1 MMEDEERQKKLQ
13 AGKAKLAEYR
23 QRKAQSDGQKKQKKK
38 KKKTLESGVEEQRAD
53 GVSHEQTDTIEPE
66 SEVSTTA
73 EDCSSEVNG
82 FHERT
87 ESGLTS
93 SMIGE
98 EDLQR
103 SEVHVEPDLQSSR
116 PQSRIQIMEDEL
128 ASKNMAMEELSRD
141 LEEIR
146 AVFGADG
153 VQQLQDF
160 EEALKQR
167 DEIITQLTSN
177 LQQARTEKEE
187 VMREFLE
194 LTEQSQKL
202 QIQFQQLQAGEILRS
217 SNISS
222 TAADLLQ
229 ARQQITLYQQQLDER
244 DAQVRGH
251 QERTQE
257 QLLLIAQ
264 LQESLSEAE
273 RVRIQTEESFTQSL
287 REKDLLNTEHKRLL
301 TQLNDQL
308 LTSKQQVEEVN
319 KHLSA
324 KTQELDAC
332 EKELSASR
340 QKERMSSGEILQL
353 MKSVEEL
360 QQRCQSERLEDDW
373 SRRMETMRDE
383 LDEMYGQQIVE
394 MKRELRTQHTTELER
409 IQAQHCS
416 ETEKMVQQH
425 QSELERCKAQLFQS
439 TGDVNVLNVK
449 LVELQQ
455 KLQET
460 QVLREKAEQEL
471 AQTRT
476 DKLGLAQEL
485 ERLRDELQRAE
496 IQTPEKIQHT
506 VSDLRAQLDL
516 AHKANGELE
525 AKHES
530 EITNYKIKLEMLERE
545 KDAVL
550 DRMAES
556 LESELDHLRTQLL
569 FSHEEELSRLR
580 DDLTQENQLN
590 VENLRDEMGTR
601 HREALDKLR
610 SVESE
615 RTALA
620 SERLVLLEDI
630 ARLSSDNEQMCARLN
645 ELQEETEKQR
655 NTFSF
660 AEKNFEVNY
669 QELKDEYTSLVNAKL
684 QLEQRLIREVMQY
697 ETKLRDLQT
706 RCEEVDGKTLETAE
720 SEKKSSAEHL
730 SLIETDTKRL
740 EDELKR
746 TLTGKDSSEL
756 MEKLEVS
763 ENEKKSSAERLWLM
777 EAELEM
783 LKRDGG
789 CSVAGGLCSA
799 ETHHT
804 HIRSLSEELDA
815 LQNEEQPQPQ
825 PQKGRERETPASSP
839 ASTHTHTRTHT
850 AAAAAAHEDQL
861 ASPDRLPQQVETRD
875 TPADG
880 DVVRA
885 SLMKQPQE
893 MDGSEHDECRL
904 QLEAQRISLSQIHAA
919 QLQLLRESLSAQ
931 TQTQDTHEQQQGAAE
946 LKAEFEECSV
956 RLEER
961 QRQEI
966 ELLKSYYQQ
975 QMEEMQERFTAEIL
989 LLQSRLQEL
998 SGAGEVFSMPSVCPL
1013 QTRDERCDRLQE
1025 EDEERVSVDLEQ
1037 DLQAER
1043 RASYERELETLSDTS
1058 PPEETHLRR
1067 LEEEIAKVIVQM
1079 SVEFAQQ
1086 TEQARISR
1094 QSRETS
1100 ICTQT
1105 NTSEDEEDRLMKRD
1119 LELQQVK
1126 EREDGTERC
1135 RDELRLPR
1143 MQSCGTQTQQL
1154 QTRAEDE
1161 TKVRGQ
1167 GRAVTSQPHTQDPE
1181 LSSDDIITERDAL
1194 RQALLDVL
1202 KTTAAAE
1209 ETIGRHVSQG
1219 PAGAEREM
1227 DEGLEVSLK
1236 TRGAELQLQEAELP
1250 LEREEFVM
1258 SISTR
1263 LQSAVEKMLI
1273 TITETSTQLEHA
1285 QVTQTE
1291 LMREKFR
1298 QNEEMEELQR
1308 RQDELQER
1316 LCEEERAREQLALEL
1331 HRAEGVYERSAA
1343 EIDLD
1348 QGFTHVSSDEHF

>member
-38 KKKTLESGVEEQRAD
+38 KKKPEEQGGDQSVFSRGGEAVTHD
-53 GVSHEQTDTIEPE
+53 QTYTIEPE

-73 EDCSSEVNG
+73 EDCSSE
-82 FHERT
+82 
-87 ESGLTS
+87 
-93 SMIGE
+93 
-98 EDLQR
+98 
-103 SEVHVEPDLQSSR
+103 
-116 PQSRIQIMEDEL
+116 
-128 ASKNMAMEELSRD
+128 
-141 LEEIR
+141 
-146 AVFGADG
+146 
-153 VQQLQDF
+153 LQDF

-229 ARQQITLYQQQLDER
+229 ARQQITLYQQQLGER

-251 QERTQE
+251 QEKTQE

-264 LQESLSEAE
+264 LQERLSEAE
-273 RVRIQTEESFTQSL
+273 RVRTQAEESFAQSL
-287 REKDLLNTEHKRLL
+287 REKDLLNTEHQRLI

-319 KHLSA
+319 KHLAA
-324 KTQELDAC
+324 KTQELDSC

-353 MKSVEEL
+353 MKIVEDL
-360 QQRCQSERLEDDW
+360 QQRCHQGGQSESETLRRIEDDW
-373 SRRMETMRDE
+373 SRRMEQLRAE
-383 LDEMYGQQIVE
+383 LDEMYGQQIVQ
-394 MKRELRTQHTTELER
+394 MKQELRTQQATELER

-416 ETEKMVQQH
+416 ETEKIVQQH
-425 QSELERCKAQLFQS
+425 QSELERFKAQLFQT
-439 TGDVNVLNVK
+439 TGGVNVLNVK
-449 LVELQQ
+449 LIELQQ

-471 AQTRT
+471 TQAGAE
-476 DKLGLAQEL
+476 KLSLAQEL
-485 ERLRDELQRAE
+485 ERLRDELQRAK
-496 IQTPEKIQHT
+496 IQSPEKIQHAI
-506 VSDLRAQLDL
+506 SDLRTQLDL

-556 LESELDHLRTQLL
+556 LESELERLRTQLL
-569 FSHEEELSRLR
+569 FSHEEELSQLR
-580 DDLTQENQLN
+580 DDLQRESQLN
-590 VENLRDEMGTR
+590 VENLRDELSVR
-601 HREALDKLR
+601 HREALDSFEDKLR

-615 RTALA
+615 RAALA
-620 SERLVLLEDI
+620 SEI
-630 ARLSSDNEQMCARLN
+630 GRLSSDNEQMCVRLK

-669 QELKDEYTSLVNAKL
+669 QELKDEYTCLVSAKL
-684 QLEQRLIREVMQY
+684 QLEQRLLREAMQY

-706 RCEEVDGKTLETAE
+706 RRQEVDGKTA
-720 SEKKSSAEHL
+720 
-730 SLIETDTKRL
+730 IE
-740 EDELKR
+740 
-746 TLTGKDSSEL
+746 KDSSEL
-756 MEKLEVS
+756 MEKLETAES
-763 ENEKKSSAERLWLM
+763 EKKSLAERLWRM
-777 EAELEM
+777 ETELEM
-783 LKRDGG
+783 LKRDGDED
-789 CSVAGGLCSA
+789 CSIAGGLCSA
-799 ETHHT
+799 ETHHA
-804 HIRSLSEELDA
+804 HIRSPSEELDA
-815 LQNEEQPQPQ
+815 LQDEEQPQE
-825 PQKGRERETPASSP
+825 GRERETPARTP
-839 ASTHTHTRTHT
+839 ARRLASHTHTHT
-850 AAAAAAHEDQL
+850 AAAAAAREDQL
-861 ASPDRLPQQVETRD
+861 SPPDRLPQQDRSAAVCDPQVETGD
-875 TPADG
+875 DG
-880 DVVRA
+880 DAVRA
-885 SLMKQPQE
+885 CLMMHPRE
-893 MDGSEHDECRL
+893 MDGAEHDECRL

-931 TQTQDTHEQQQGAAE
+931 TPQLRDTHEQQQGHHAE
-946 LKAEFEECSV
+946 LKAESEECSE

-966 ELLKSYYQQ
+966 ERMKSCYQQ
-975 QMEEMQERFTAEIL
+975 QMEETQERFTAEIL

-998 SGAGEVFSMPSVCPL
+998 TGAHQLFSCPP
-1013 QTRDERCDRLQE
+1013 QTRDERCDRLQD
-1025 EDEERVSVDLEQ
+1025 EDEERVSVDVARE
-1037 DLQAER
+1037 LQAGR
-1043 RASYERELETLSDTS
+1043 KASYESSREELETLRDGVERQSTS
-1058 PPEETHLRR
+1058 PPEETDLRR

-1094 QSRETS
+1094 QTRETS
-1100 ICTQT
+1100 TGTQT
-1105 NTSEDEEDRLMKRD
+1105 DHAEDEEDRLNSESVMKT
-1119 LELQQVK
+1119 
-1126 EREDGTERC
+1126 REE
-1135 RDELRLPR
+1135 E
-1143 MQSCGTQTQQL
+1143 
-1154 QTRAEDE
+1154 E

-1167 GRAVTSQPHTQDPE
+1167 GRAVTSQPHAQDPE
-1181 LSSDDIITERDAL
+1181 LSSDVITTERDVL
-1194 RQALLDVL
+1194 RQANARLRRVLIDVL

-1209 ETIGRHVSQG
+1209 ETIGRHVEGTLEASSKGSQG
-1219 PAGAEREM
+1219 PAGEGLHGNETGVDDLSMFSAETETE
-1227 DEGLEVSLK
+1227 EGLEIK
-1236 TRGAELQLQEAELP
+1236 GAGLQQQEAELP
-1250 LEREEFVM
+1250 LEREEFLM

-1263 LQSAVEKMLI
+1263 LQSAVEKLLI
-1273 TITETSTQLEHA
+1273 TITHTSTQLEHA
-1285 QVTQTE
+1285 EVTQTE
-1291 LMREKFR
+1291 LIREKFR

-1308 RQDELQER
+1308 RQEELQER

-1331 HRAEGVYERSAA
+1331 HRAEGVIDGYTGERLALEQQIRERSELQLHLEQELTVTASRLR
-1343 EIDLD
+1343 ELERERLQI
-1348 QGFTHVSSDEHF
+1348 QDERELLSRQHDAMREGAGPRELRMSHDSHPLTSEL